1 MTFIN
6 NRNMFLSLYH
16 QAPVLKF
23 KTKCLFIYRLQESRS
38 KSIIYLKSRPSYL
51 VCYLIVRHPYASNYL
66 RDP

>member
-16 QAPVLKF
+16 QTPVLKF
-23 KTKCLFIYRLQESRS
+23 KAKCLFIYRLQESRA
-38 KSIIYLKSRPSYL
+38 KRIIDFKDSTSYQ
-51 VCYLIVRHPYASNYL
+51 VSYLIVRHPYASNYL